1 MSDKL
6 KISTSIDVHA
16 LVDLQTKGIW
26 VLDNMTNA
34 SKDRFSAMAI
44 SNYLIEK
51 CGFNTSRQAISFA
64 LDRDK
69 KICNKNRDGYKLMEH
84 GRKKL
89 LEQANDNVVF
99 IEPGKPFSAKNIA
112 LKKVFC
118 GFSGAVKIC
127 DPFVDINTLD
137 IIFKNI
143 DKKSTVNILTAN
155 VMDKPSGIFSRHLNE
170 LKQEGFNI
178 EVRVYKQST
187 LHDRYIMDDKSFWLS
202 GNSLNYSG
210 RTLNSTGLMI

>member
-89 LEQANDNVVF
+89 LEQANDNLVF
-99 IEPGKPFSAKNIA
+99 I
-112 LKKVFC
+112 
-118 GFSGAVKIC
+118 
-127 DPFVDINTLD
+127 
-137 IIFKNI
+137 
-143 DKKSTVNILTAN
+143 
-155 VMDKPSGIFSRHLNE
+155 
-170 LKQEGFNI
+170 
-178 EVRVYKQST
+178 
-187 LHDRYIMDDKSFWLS
+187 
-202 GNSLNYSG
+202 
-210 RTLNSTGLMI
+210 